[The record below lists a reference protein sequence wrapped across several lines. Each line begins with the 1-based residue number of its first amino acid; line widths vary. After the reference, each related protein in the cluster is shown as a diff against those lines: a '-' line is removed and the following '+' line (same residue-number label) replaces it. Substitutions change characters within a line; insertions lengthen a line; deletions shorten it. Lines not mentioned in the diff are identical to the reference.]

1 MPAPLTGWQTH
12 FSGCLGCDMTESQ
25 YQQECD
31 KAFAEEDF
39 INEWT
44 EWFMDRGYSEEDAEE
59 LAEEKLKEEKEYV

>member
-1 MPAPLTGWQTH
+1 
-12 FSGCLGCDMTESQ
+12 MTESQ

-39 INEWT
+39 ITRWT

-59 LAEEKLKEEKEYV
+59 LAEEKLKEEKEYY

>member
-1 MPAPLTGWQTH
+1 
-12 FSGCLGCDMTESQ
+12 MTESQ

-39 INEWT
+39 ITHWT

-59 LAEEKLKEEKEYV
+59 LAEEKLKEEKEYY